1 MKIELNLIKD
11 AIDDFILLDKICA
24 IGPSPGL
31 LALKQTLDGDVET
44 LIDKYNKSKKIKQ
57 ENQENKKTDTF
68 DNLNFNNMLNDFE
81 KKSLPKTIRNQ
92 LEIAQLAYEFVDEFE
107 PYMTDFFNF
116 IEAMSEVEVKKN
128 GDQ

>member
-1 MKIELNLIKD
+1 MKIELDLIKD
-11 AIDDFILLDKICA
+11 AIDDFILLDKVCA
-24 IGPSPGL
+24 TGPSPGL

-44 LIDKYNKSKKIKQ
+44 LIDKYDKSKNINQ
-57 ENQENKKTDTF
+57 ENQKTDTF
-68 DNLNFNNMLNDFE
+68 DDLNFNNMLNDFE

-116 IEAMSEVEVKKN
+116 VEAMSEVEVKKN
-128 GDQ
+128 GD

>member
-11 AIDDFILLDKICA
+11 AIDDFILLDKVCA
-24 IGPSPGL
+24 TGPSPGL

-44 LIDKYNKSKKIKQ
+44 LIDKYNKSKNIK
-57 ENQENKKTDTF
+57 QENKKTDTY

-128 GDQ
+128 GD

>member
-24 IGPSPGL
+24 TGPSPGL

-44 LIDKYNKSKKIKQ
+44 LIDKYNKSKNINQ

-92 LEIAQLAYEFVDEFE
+92 LVFVQLA
-107 PYMTDFFNF
+107 
-116 IEAMSEVEVKKN
+116 
-128 GDQ
+128 

>member
-1 MKIELNLIKD
+1 MKIELDLIKD
-11 AIDDFILLDKICA
+11 AIDDFILLDKVCA
-24 IGPSPGL
+24 TGPSPGL

-44 LIDKYNKSKKIKQ
+44 LIDKYDKSKNIK
-57 ENQENKKTDTF
+57 QENKKTDTF

-81 KKSLPKTIRNQ
+81 KKSLPKIIRNQ

-116 IEAMSEVEVKKN
+116 VEAMSEVEVKKN
-128 GDQ
+128 GD

>member
-1 MKIELNLIKD
+1 MKIELDLIKD
-11 AIDDFILLDKICA
+11 AIDDFILLDKVCA
-24 IGPSPGL
+24 TGPSPGL

-44 LIDKYNKSKKIKQ
+44 LIDKYNKSKNIKQ

-68 DNLNFNNMLNDFE
+68 DDLNFNNMLNDFE
-81 KKSLPKTIRNQ
+81 KKSLPKIIRNQ

-116 IEAMSEVEVKKN
+116 VEAMSEVEVKKN
-128 GDQ
+128 GD

>member
-11 AIDDFILLDKICA
+11 AIDDFILLDKVYA
-24 IGPSPGL
+24 TGPSPGL

-44 LIDKYNKSKKIKQ
+44 LIDKYNKSKNINQ
-57 ENQENKKTDTF
+57 ENQKSKKTDTS
-68 DNLNFNNMLNDFE
+68 DNLNFNNMLNDFD

-116 IEAMSEVEVKKN
+116 VEAMSEVEVKKN
-128 GDQ
+128 GD

>member
-11 AIDDFILLDKICA
+11 AIDDFILLDKVCA
-24 IGPSPGL
+24 TGPSPGL

-44 LIDKYNKSKKIKQ
+44 LIDKYNKSKNI
-57 ENQENKKTDTF
+57 NQENKKTDTF
-68 DNLNFNNMLNDFE
+68 DDLNFNNMLNDYE

-116 IEAMSEVEVKKN
+116 VEAMSEVEVKKN
-128 GDQ
+128 GD

>member
-24 IGPSPGL
+24 TGPSPGL

-128 GDQ
+128 GD

>member
-11 AIDDFILLDKICA
+11 AIDDFILLDKVCA
-24 IGPSPGL
+24 TGPSPGL

-44 LIDKYNKSKKIKQ
+44 LIDKYNKSKNI
-57 ENQENKKTDTF
+57 NQENKKTDTF
-68 DNLNFNNMLNDFE
+68 DDLNFNNMLNDFE
-81 KKSLPKTIRNQ
+81 KKSLPKIIRNQ

-116 IEAMSEVEVKKN
+116 VEAMSEVEVKKN
-128 GDQ
+128 GD

>member
-11 AIDDFILLDKICA
+11 AIDDFILLDKVCA
-24 IGPSPGL
+24 TGPSPGL

-68 DNLNFNNMLNDFE
+68 DNLNFNNMLNNFE

-128 GDQ
+128 GD

>member
-1 MKIELNLIKD
+1 MKIELNLVKD
-11 AIDDFILLDKICA
+11 AIDDFILLDKVCA
-24 IGPSPGL
+24 TGPSPGL

-44 LIDKYNKSKKIKQ
+44 LIDKYNKSKNINQ
-57 ENQENKKTDTF
+57 ENQKTDTF

-81 KKSLPKTIRNQ
+81 KKSLPKIIRNQ

-116 IEAMSEVEVKKN
+116 VEAMSEVEVKKN
-128 GDQ
+128 GD

>member
-1 MKIELNLIKD
+1 MKIELDLIKD
-11 AIDDFILLDKICA
+11 AIDDFILLDKVCA
-24 IGPSPGL
+24 TGPSPGL

-44 LIDKYNKSKKIKQ
+44 LIDKYNKSKNINQ
-57 ENQENKKTDTF
+57 ENQKTDTF
-68 DNLNFNNMLNDFE
+68 DDLNFNNMLNDFE

-128 GDQ
+128 GD

>member
-1 MKIELNLIKD
+1 MKIELDLIKD
-11 AIDDFILLDKICA
+11 AIDDFILLDKVCA
-24 IGPSPGL
+24 TGPSPGL

-44 LIDKYNKSKKIKQ
+44 LIDKYDKSKNINQ
-57 ENQENKKTDTF
+57 ENQKTDTF
-68 DNLNFNNMLNDFE
+68 DDLNFNNMLNDFE
-81 KKSLPKTIRNQ
+81 KKSLPKIIRNQ

-128 GDQ
+128 GD

>member
-11 AIDDFILLDKICA
+11 AIDDFILLDKVCA
-24 IGPSPGL
+24 TGPSPGL

-44 LIDKYNKSKKIKQ
+44 LIDKYNKSKNI
-57 ENQENKKTDTF
+57 NQENKKTDTS

-116 IEAMSEVEVKKN
+116 IEAMSKVEVKKN
-128 GDQ
+128 GD

>member
-11 AIDDFILLDKICA
+11 AIDDFILLDKVCA
-24 IGPSPGL
+24 TGPSPGL

-44 LIDKYNKSKKIKQ
+44 LIDKYDKSKNI
-57 ENQENKKTDTF
+57 NQENKKTDTF
-68 DNLNFNNMLNDFE
+68 DDLNFNNMLNDFE

-116 IEAMSEVEVKKN
+116 VEAMSEVEVKKN
-128 GDQ
+128 GD

>member
-24 IGPSPGL
+24 TGPSQGL

-44 LIDKYNKSKKIKQ
+44 LIDKYNKSKNIK
-57 ENQENKKTDTF
+57 QENKKTDTF

-128 GDQ
+128 GD

>member
-11 AIDDFILLDKICA
+11 AIDDFILLDKVCA
-24 IGPSPGL
+24 TGPSPGL

-44 LIDKYNKSKKIKQ
+44 LIDKYNKSKNIK
-57 ENQENKKTDTF
+57 QENKKTDTYN
-68 DNLNFNNMLNDFE
+68 NLNFNNMLNDFE

-107 PYMTDFFNF
+107 PYMTDFANF

-128 GDQ
+128 GD

>member
-11 AIDDFILLDKICA
+11 AIDDFILLDKVCA
-24 IGPSPGL
+24 TGPSPGL

-44 LIDKYNKSKKIKQ
+44 LIDKYNKSKNI
-57 ENQENKKTDTF
+57 NQKNKKTDTS

-128 GDQ
+128 GD

>member
-1 MKIELNLIKD
+1 MKIELDLIKD
-11 AIDDFILLDKICA
+11 AIDDFILLDKVCA
-24 IGPSPGL
+24 TGPSPGL

-44 LIDKYNKSKKIKQ
+44 LIDKYDKSKNIK
-57 ENQENKKTDTF
+57 QENKKTDTF

-81 KKSLPKTIRNQ
+81 KKSLPKIIRNQ

-107 PYMTDFFNF
+107 PYMTNFFNF

-128 GDQ
+128 GD

>member
-11 AIDDFILLDKICA
+11 AIDDFILLDKVCA
-24 IGPSPGL
+24 TGPSPGL
-31 LALKQTLDGDVET
+31 LALKQILDGDVET
-44 LIDKYNKSKKIKQ
+44 LIDEYNESKNIKQ

-128 GDQ
+128 GD

>member
-1 MKIELNLIKD
+1 MKVELNLIKD

-24 IGPSPGL
+24 TGPSPGL
-31 LALKQTLDGDVET
+31 LALKQILDGDVET

-128 GDQ
+128 GD

>member
-11 AIDDFILLDKICA
+11 AIDDFILLDKVCA
-24 IGPSPGL
+24 TGPSPGL

-44 LIDKYNKSKKIKQ
+44 LIDKYNKSKNIK
-57 ENQENKKTDTF
+57 QENKKTDTY

-92 LEIAQLAYEFVDEFE
+92 LEIAQLAYEFADEFE

-116 IEAMSEVEVKKN
+116 VEAMSEVEVKKN
-128 GDQ
+128 GD

>member
-11 AIDDFILLDKICA
+11 AIDDFILLDKVCA
-24 IGPSPGL
+24 TGPSPGL

-44 LIDKYNKSKKIKQ
+44 LIDKYNKSKNI
-57 ENQENKKTDTF
+57 NQENKKTDTS

-81 KKSLPKTIRNQ
+81 KKSIPKTIRNQ

-116 IEAMSEVEVKKN
+116 IEAMSKVEVKKN
-128 GDQ
+128 GD

>member
-1 MKIELNLIKD
+1 MKIELDLIKD
-11 AIDDFILLDKICA
+11 AIDDFILLDKVCA
-24 IGPSPGL
+24 TGPSPGL

-44 LIDKYNKSKKIKQ
+44 LIDKYDKSKNINQ

-68 DNLNFNNMLNDFE
+68 DDLNFNNMLNDFE
-81 KKSLPKTIRNQ
+81 KRSLPKIIRNQ

-116 IEAMSEVEVKKN
+116 VEAMSEVEVKKN
-128 GDQ
+128 GD

>member
-11 AIDDFILLDKICA
+11 AIDDFILLDKVCA
-24 IGPSPGL
+24 TGPSPGL

-44 LIDKYNKSKKIKQ
+44 LIDKYDKSKNINQ
-57 ENQENKKTDTF
+57 ENQKTDTF
-68 DNLNFNNMLNDFE
+68 DDLNFNNMLNDFE
-81 KKSLPKTIRNQ
+81 KKSLPKIIRNQ

-128 GDQ
+128 GD

>member
-11 AIDDFILLDKICA
+11 AIDDFILLDKVCA
-24 IGPSPGL
+24 TGPSPGL

-128 GDQ
+128 GD

>member
-11 AIDDFILLDKICA
+11 AIDDFILLDKVCA
-24 IGPSPGL
+24 TGPSPGL

-44 LIDKYNKSKKIKQ
+44 LIDKYNKSKNI
-57 ENQENKKTDTF
+57 NQENKKTDTF

-128 GDQ
+128 GD

>member
-1 MKIELNLIKD
+1 MKIELDLIKD
-11 AIDDFILLDKICA
+11 AIDDFILLDKVCA
-24 IGPSPGL
+24 TGPSPGL

-44 LIDKYNKSKKIKQ
+44 LIDKYNKSKNIK
-57 ENQENKKTDTF
+57 QENKKTDTF

-81 KKSLPKTIRNQ
+81 KKSLPKIIRNQ

-116 IEAMSEVEVKKN
+116 VEAMSEVEVKKN
-128 GDQ
+128 GD

>member
-11 AIDDFILLDKICA
+11 AIDDFILLDKVCA
-24 IGPSPGL
+24 TGPSPGL

-44 LIDKYNKSKKIKQ
+44 LIDKYNKSKKIK
-57 ENQENKKTDTF
+57 QENKKTDTF

-128 GDQ
+128 GD

>member
-1 MKIELNLIKD
+1 MKIELNLVKD
-11 AIDDFILLDKICA
+11 AIDDFILLDKVCA
-24 IGPSPGL
+24 TGPSPGL

-44 LIDKYNKSKKIKQ
+44 LIDKYNKSKNIK
-57 ENQENKKTDTF
+57 QENKKTDTF
-68 DNLNFNNMLNDFE
+68 DDLNFNNMLNDFE

-128 GDQ
+128 GD